1 MTLPYER
8 LRSIQTARDIL
19 VDLINKPNGRYSAEG
34 LKSVARS
41 ALRHF
46 PTDFDLEQLSDK
58 CPELLSA
65 DPKAWDNIPKPI

>member
-8 LRSIQTARDIL
+8 LRSIQTARDVL

-46 PTDFDLEQLSDK
+46 PTDYDLEQLSDK
-58 CPELLSA
+58 CPELLST

>member
-8 LRSIQTARDIL
+8 LRSIKTARDIL
-19 VDLINKPNGRYSAEG
+19 IDLINKPNGRYSAEG
-34 LKSVARS
+34 LKSVAKS

-46 PTDFDLEQLSDK
+46 PTDYDLEQLSDK

-65 DPKAWDNIPKPI
+65 DHKACDNIPKHV